1 MTTSP
6 SSRND
11 HTTARAGWATWAIPI
26 VPIWID
32 FCAKTFRPCA
42 ATPLVKVRIS
52 MYVQPVPLSPNTSPW
67 AIASGST
74 ATAAIGQ
81 IVAMKVVTSMS
92 RRKCLVDTTYA
103 TRSSIAITPNTF
115 PSSDASPLAGAL
127 SKHEGHA
134 AERERRRTAAPADGC
149 TR

>member
-11 HTTARAGWATWAIPI
+11 HTTASAGCATWAIPI

-32 FCAKTFRPCA
+32 FWANTISPWA

-52 MYVQPVPLSPNTSPW
+52 MYFQPVPLMPNTSPW
-67 AIASGST
+67 MTASGST

-81 IVAMKVVTSMS
+81 IVAMNVVTSMS
-92 RRKCLVDTTYA
+92 WR
-103 TRSSIAITPNTF
+103 
-115 PSSDASPLAGAL
+115 
-127 SKHEGHA
+127 
-134 AERERRRTAAPADGC
+134 
-149 TR
+149 